1 MSILSFCSTFVSST
15 ELETAIFSKT
25 EKGSSQVLKQIIKV
39 KRVLPSNP
47 KYNIY
52 VLKFQIYF

>member
-1 MSILSFCSTFVSST
+1 MSILSFRSTFVSST

-39 KRVLPSNP
+39 KRVLLPSNP
-47 KYNIY
+47 K
-52 VLKFQIYF
+52 